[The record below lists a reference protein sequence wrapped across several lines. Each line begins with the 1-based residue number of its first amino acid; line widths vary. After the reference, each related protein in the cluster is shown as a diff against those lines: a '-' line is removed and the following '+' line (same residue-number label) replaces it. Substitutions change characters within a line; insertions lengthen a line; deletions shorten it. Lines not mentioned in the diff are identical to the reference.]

1 MNPKKQR
8 LYGIIA
14 LALAALMVV
23 GAISGVLYAIL
34 A

>member
-1 MNPKKQR
+1 MSPKKQR
-8 LYGIIA
+8 IYSIIA

-23 GAISGVLYAIL
+23 GAVSGVLYAIL

>member
-8 LYGIIA
+8 VYSIIA

-23 GAISGVLYAIL
+23 GAIAGVLYAVL

>member
-8 LYGIIA
+8 VYAVIA

-23 GAISGVLYAIL
+23 GAVSGVLYAIL